1 MGILADQLARLATE
15 EPPVTRTHN
24 QGDCRVTAGHHGPTL
39 HHFVWA
45 RRVIRLEDGATS
57 RCCICKS
64 EDKIK
69 TNQTSHSTTDHF
81 LTCRYSTVVYTNGN
95 TRCSLRRVVYTNG
108 GHALF
113 CFCRRLKQIAD
124 TLRFRTYDSNNAPT
138 TPNTPPTSST
148 RRLCPR

>member
-1 MGILADQLARLATE
+1 MLGSPPRNLWPHART
-15 EPPVTRTHN
+15 TREIVASLT
-24 QGDCRVTAGHHGPTL
+24 DAGHHGPTL

-69 TNQTSHSTTDHF
+69 TNRSSRSTTDHI

-95 TRCSLRRVVYTNG
+95 NRCSLRRVVYTNG

-113 CFCRRLKQIAD
+113 CVCRRLKQIAD

-138 TPNTPPTSST
+138 TPNTPLTSST
-148 RRLCPR
+148 RR

>member
-1 MGILADQLARLATE
+1 MWAFWPINSLGSPTE
-15 EPPVTRTHN
+15 ATRTHN

-57 RCCICKS
+57 RLLICRS

-69 TNQTSHSTTDHF
+69 TNQTSRSTTDQI
-81 LTCRYSTVVYTNGN
+81 LTCRYST
-95 TRCSLRRVVYTNG
+95 VVYTNG

-138 TPNTPPTSST
+138 TPNTPTTSST